1 MVHEKNFRDRGS
13 GFMKKWIRKKLN
25 AFSVLFSGLL
35 AVPYGKQLERFF
47 SNIID
52 ETPTIYD
59 KTIDKFYNETGIASY
74 LHRLFDHSHSPI
86 MMWDKVKNTL
96 PNDSNLDELKNY
108 FISMAKDLQTPM
120 GIPLHNI
127 DNKEAY
133 ELLVAKISN
142 TFLIKKQWLYDFQSV
157 DILEVFSSTIG
168 VVALFFGWKNKD
180 KEEFAELCASLG
192 LAGAVGANPFLLIIA
207 LISLAKAFTQNKNK
221 NKFKRGSLRGF
232 LGMGSFIMTASLF
245 SSPILGVII
254 GLVVAISVKK
264 TLKKMEFQ
272 EVYDW
277 FRENIKNYA
286 ETISNATGI
295 TYLYNKIKNF
305 A

>member
-1 MVHEKNFRDRGS
+1 MKNWIKEKIS
-13 GFMKKWIRKKLN
+13 TVSIL
-25 AFSVLFSGLL
+25 VSGLL

-47 SNIID
+47 SKIID
-52 ETPTIYD
+52 ETPTVYD
-59 KTIDKFYNETGIASY
+59 KAIDKFYNETGIASY

-86 MMWDKVKNTL
+86 MMWDKVKDTL

-127 DNKEAY
+127 ENKEAY
-133 ELLVAKISN
+133 DLLVSKISS
-142 TFLIKKQWLYDFQSV
+142 TFFIKKQWLYDFQSV

-232 LGMGSFIMTASLF
+232 VGMGSFIMTASLF

-254 GLVVAISVKK
+254 GLIVAISVKK
-264 TLKKMEFQ
+264 SLKKLEFQ
-272 EVYDW
+272 EVYEW
-277 FRENIKNYA
+277 FKENIKKYA

-295 TYLYNKIKNF
+295 KYLYNKIKNF

>member
-1 MVHEKNFRDRGS
+1 
-13 GFMKKWIRKKLN
+13 MKKWIRKKLN

-272 EVYDW
+272 EVYEW

-305 A
+305 V

>member
-1 MVHEKNFRDRGS
+1 
-13 GFMKKWIRKKLN
+13 MKKIKYLINKL
-25 AFSVLFSGLL
+25 SVGLSGLL

-47 SNIID
+47 SKIIE
-52 ETPTIYD
+52 ETPSIYD
-59 KTIDKFYNETGIASY
+59 KAIDKFYNETHIAGH
-74 LHRLFDHSHSPI
+74 LHRLFDGSHSPI
-86 MMWDKVKNTL
+86 KMWEKVKETL
-96 PNDSNLDELKNY
+96 PNDSNFEELKNY

-127 DNKEAY
+127 ENIEAY
-133 ELLVAKISN
+133 KSLASQISN

-157 DILEVFSSTIG
+157 DVLEVLSSTIG
-168 VVALFFGWKNKD
+168 VVALFFGWKKKD

-207 LISLAKAFTQNKNK
+207 LIALAKSFTQNKNK
-221 NKFKRGSLRGF
+221 NKFKRGTLRGF
-232 LGMGSFIMTASLF
+232 VGMGSFIMTASLF

-264 TLKKMEFQ
+264 AFKKIEFQ

-277 FRENIKNYA
+277 FKENITKYA

>member
-1 MVHEKNFRDRGS
+1 MKSWIKEKIS
-13 GFMKKWIRKKLN
+13 TVSIL
-25 AFSVLFSGLL
+25 VSGLL

-47 SNIID
+47 SKIID
-52 ETPTIYD
+52 ETPTVYD
-59 KTIDKFYNETGIASY
+59 KAIDKFYNETGIASY

-86 MMWDKVKNTL
+86 MMWDKVKDTL

-127 DNKEAY
+127 ENKEAY
-133 ELLVAKISN
+133 DLLVSKISS
-142 TFLIKKQWLYDFQSV
+142 TFYIKKQWLYDFQSV

-207 LISLAKAFTQNKNK
+207 LISLAKAFTRNKNK

-232 LGMGSFIMTASLF
+232 VGMGSFIMTASLF

-254 GLVVAISVKK
+254 GLIVAISIKK
-264 TLKKMEFQ
+264 SLKKLEFQ
-272 EVYDW
+272 EVNDW
-277 FRENIKNYA
+277 FKENIKKYA

-295 TYLYNKIKNF
+295 KYLYNKIKNF

>member
-1 MVHEKNFRDRGS
+1 MKSWIKEKFNTV
-13 GFMKKWIRKKLN
+13 
-25 AFSVLFSGLL
+25 SVALSGLL
-35 AVPYGKQLERFF
+35 AVPYGKQLEKFV

-59 KTIDKFYNETGIASY
+59 KAIDKNYNETGIGSY
-74 LHRLFDHSHSPI
+74 LHRLFDGSHSPI
-86 MMWDKVKNTL
+86 EMWGKVKATL
-96 PNDSNLDELKNY
+96 PDDSNLEELKNY
-108 FISMAKDLQTPM
+108 FISMVKDLQTPM

-127 DNKEAY
+127 ENIEAY
-133 ELLVAKISN
+133 KSLASQISN

-157 DILEVFSSTIG
+157 DVLEVLSSTIG
-168 VVALFFGWKNKD
+168 VVALFFGWKKKD

-207 LISLAKAFTQNKNK
+207 LIALAKSYTQNKNK

-232 LGMGSFIMTASLF
+232 VGMGSFIMTASLF
-245 SSPILGVII
+245 SSPLIGII
-254 GLVVAISVKK
+254 VGLVVAII
-264 TLKKMEFQ
+264 LKRKMKEIDFRDI
-272 EVYDW
+272 YDW
-277 FRENIKNYA
+277 FKENIKKYA

>member
-1 MVHEKNFRDRGS
+1 
-13 GFMKKWIRKKLN
+13 MKSWIKKQFN
-25 AFSVLFSGLL
+25 TVSIAVSGLL
-35 AVPYGKQLERFF
+35 AVPYGKQLEKFF
-47 SNIID
+47 SKIID
-52 ETPTIYD
+52 ETPTVYD
-59 KTIDKFYNETGIASY
+59 KAIDKFYNETGIASY

-86 MMWDKVKNTL
+86 MMWEKVKVTL

-127 DNKEAY
+127 ENKEAY
-133 ELLVAKISN
+133 DLLVSKISS
-142 TFLIKKQWLYDFQSV
+142 TFFIKKQWLYDFQSV

-207 LISLAKAFTQNKNK
+207 LISLAKAFTKKKKKNR
-221 NKFKRGSLRGF
+221 FKRGSLRGF
-232 LGMGSFIMTASLF
+232 VGMGSFIMTASLF

-254 GLVVAISVKK
+254 GLIVAISVKK
-264 TLKKMEFQ
+264 SLKKLEFQ
-272 EVYDW
+272 EVYEW
-277 FRENIKNYA
+277 FKENIKKYA

-295 TYLYNKIKNF
+295 KYLYNKIKNF

>member
-1 MVHEKNFRDRGS
+1 
-13 GFMKKWIRKKLN
+13 MKKIKYLINKL
-25 AFSVLFSGLL
+25 SVGLSGLL

-47 SNIID
+47 SNIIE
-52 ETPTIYD
+52 ETPSIYD
-59 KTIDKFYNETGIASY
+59 KAIDKFYNETHIAGH
-74 LHRLFDHSHSPI
+74 LHRLFDGSHSPI
-86 MMWDKVKNTL
+86 KMWEKVKETL
-96 PNDSNLDELKNY
+96 PNDSNFEELKNY

-127 DNKEAY
+127 ENIEAY
-133 ELLVAKISN
+133 KSLASQISN

-157 DILEVFSSTIG
+157 DVLEVLSSTIG
-168 VVALFFGWKNKD
+168 VVALFFGWKKKD

-207 LISLAKAFTQNKNK
+207 LIALAKSYTQNKNK

-232 LGMGSFIMTASLF
+232 VGMGSFIMTASLF

-264 TLKKMEFQ
+264 AFKKIEFQ

-277 FRENIKNYA
+277 FKENITKYA
-286 ETISNATGI
+286 ETISNSTGI

>member
-1 MVHEKNFRDRGS
+1 
-13 GFMKKWIRKKLN
+13 MKKWIRKKLN

>member
-1 MVHEKNFRDRGS
+1 
-13 GFMKKWIRKKLN
+13 MKKIKYLINKL
-25 AFSVLFSGLL
+25 SVGLSGLL

-47 SNIID
+47 SKIIE
-52 ETPTIYD
+52 ETPSIYD
-59 KTIDKFYNETGIASY
+59 KAIDKFYNETHIAGH
-74 LHRLFDHSHSPI
+74 LHRLFDGSHSPI
-86 MMWDKVKNTL
+86 LMWEKVKGAL
-96 PNDSNLDELKNY
+96 PNDSHLDELKNY

-127 DNKEAY
+127 EDKASY
-133 ELLVAKISN
+133 ELLVSKISN
-142 TFLIKKQWLYDFQSV
+142 TFLIKKSWLFDLQNV
-157 DILEVFSSTIG
+157 DLLEVFSSTLG

-192 LAGAVGANPFLLIIA
+192 LAGAVGANPLLLIIA
-207 LISLAKAFTQNKNK
+207 LVSLAKSFTQNKNK
-221 NKFKRGSLRGF
+221 NKFKRGTLRGF
-232 LGMGSFIMTASLF
+232 VGMGSFIMTASLF
-245 SSPILGVII
+245 SSPILGIII

-264 TLKKMEFQ
+264 AFKKIEFQ

-277 FRENIKNYA
+277 FKENITKYA